1 MFFSD
6 LKPSKKK
13 EDSSTNEDIL
23 KEIPAIEIQAKK
35 IVNTTFL
42 GEYRS
47 YFKKRGIDF
56 SEVREYLYGDDLRD
70 IDWKVTARVGTA
82 HTKVYEEERELISIV
97 VFDGSA
103 SNQFGTQRYFKSKI
117 GARIAAILAFS
128 AIKNNDKVGLVIFTE
143 TVEVFLPPKKGR
155 KHVLRII
162 KEILSFKP
170 KSKKTNFSVVVDF
183 LKKVHKKKSLIFFIS
198 DFLVNPK
205 KIENLSYLSR
215 FQNLVA
221 IRIYDQREFEM
232 PSVGLLFLEDLETSK
247 KILVDT
253 SSFFFK
259 KKMLKNKARLKK
271 LKKDFIK
278 MKIDFIDLVADDFFL
293 KHLVQFFK
301 K

>member
-1 MFFSD
+1 MIFSD
-6 LKPSKKK
+6 LKQSKKK
-13 EDSSTNEDIL
+13 EYSFINEDIL

-70 IDWKVTARVGTA
+70 IDWKVTARVGTP
-82 HTKVYEEERELISIV
+82 HTKVYEEERELISIIA
-97 VFDGSA
+97 FDGSA

-128 AIKNNDKVGLVIFTE
+128 AIKNNDKVGLIIFTD
-143 TVEVFLPPKKGR
+143 TVEIFLPPKKGR
-155 KHVLRII
+155 KYVLRII

-183 LKKVHKKKSLIFFIS
+183 IKKVHKKKSLIFFIS
-198 DFLVNPK
+198 DYLINSK
-205 KIENLSYLSR
+205 EIEVLSYLSR

-221 IRIYDQREFEM
+221 IRIYDQRELEM
-232 PSVGLLFLEDLETSK
+232 PSVGLLSLEDLETSK

-259 KKMLKNKARLKK
+259 KQMLKNKTRLKK
-271 LKKDFIK
+271 LKKDFVQ
-278 MKIDFIDLVADDFFL
+278 MKIDFIDLLADDFFL